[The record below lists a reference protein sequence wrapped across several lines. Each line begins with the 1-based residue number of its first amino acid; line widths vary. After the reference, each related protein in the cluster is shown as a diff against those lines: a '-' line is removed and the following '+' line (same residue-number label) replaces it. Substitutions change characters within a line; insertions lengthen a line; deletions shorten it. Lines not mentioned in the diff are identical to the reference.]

1 MPAPLSFLKHEVFM
15 RFRTITLMTVLLGAT
30 LFAAA
35 CGSTTAPSSIASIT
49 VTGAAPAVGAVTQL
63 AATGALSDG
72 TTEDV
77 TSTASWMS
85 SDPSVVTVSAAGAVT
100 GVGAGTAS
108 VFATVGTT
116 TGALQLN

>member
-1 MPAPLSFLKHEVFM
+1 M
-15 RFRTITLMTVLLGAT
+15 RFRTITLLTVLLGAT

-35 CGSTTAPSSIASIT
+35 CGSTTAPSSITAVT
-49 VTGAAPAVGAVTQL
+49 VTGVAPAVGAVTQL
-63 AATGALSDG
+63 TATGALSDG

-77 TSTASWMS
+77 TATATWMS
-85 SDPSVVTVSAAGAVT
+85 SDPSVVTVAATGAVT

-116 TGALQLN
+116 TGALQLNVDAGQ